1 MRSTFQSLTVSAT
14 VLVSTTVLV
23 SATVL
28 AAGVALSRPFFD
40 PRSEQINAIDADPHF
55 AAMPADAACS
65 AAKLVSTG
73 GPTPRNPHTLV
84 VRWTGFSN
92 FELAYRDKIILLDAF
107 IDRGSNYPPL
117 GFAAADVKRADVIV
131 IGHAHFDHMSDAASI
146 ALRTRALV
154 VGAPVTTE
162 KLASQS
168 VPPAQ
173 IRTVTGKGDEVLQ
186 FDGFTIEPIL
196 ARHGQPDHHITEVM
210 EGALNAI
217 APKPT
222 PAQEA
227 EEKTIRARGSS
238 DSRII
243 REGTIAYLITLDD
256 GFRIMYR
263 DSGGHVTDQE
273 KAVMQ
278 RVGGVDLALVA
289 VSADFLPSLT
299 VQQALEHVQLYKPDV
314 YMPAH
319 HDAAFAGHT
328 PLWRATEPVF
338 QALKDA
344 NPHLVTVS
352 RGYREPVCF
361 NTEINLS
368 QNGRH

>member
-1 MRSTFQSLTVSAT
+1 MHSLFRIVAAVAT
-14 VLVSTTVLV
+14 VL
-23 SATVL
+23 SAT
-28 AAGVALSRPFFD
+28 AALSRPFFD
-40 PRSEQINAIDADPHF
+40 PRSERFDSIDSDPHF
-55 AAMPADAACS
+55 AAAPQDPACS
-65 AAKLVSTG
+65 TAKLVSTG
-73 GPTPRNPHTLV
+73 GPTPRNPHTLA

-107 IDRGSNYPPL
+107 IDRGSNYPAL

-131 IGHAHFDHMSDAASI
+131 IGHGHFDHMSDAASI
-146 ALRTRALV
+146 ALRTGALV

-162 KLASQS
+162 KLAGQS

-173 IRTVTGKGDEVLQ
+173 IRTVMGKGEEVLQ
-186 FDGFTIEPIL
+186 FEGFTIEPIL

-210 EGALNAI
+210 EGALDAI
-217 APKPT
+217 GPKPT
-222 PAQEA
+222 PAQQA
-227 EEKTIRARGSS
+227 EEKAIRERGTS
-238 DSRII
+238 DPRVI

-273 KAVMQ
+273 KSVMQ

-299 VQQALEHVQLYKPDV
+299 TAQALEHMQLYKPDV
-314 YMPAH
+314 YIPAH
-319 HDAAFAGHT
+319 HDAAFAGHA

-344 NPHLVTVS
+344 NPKLITVS
-352 RGYREPVCF
+352 RNYREPVCF
-361 NTEINLS
+361 NTEFNMS
-368 QNGRH
+368 RNGRH

>member
-1 MRSTFQSLTVSAT
+1 MQNLIRCLAA
-14 VLVSTTVLV
+14 L
-23 SATVL
+23 AAVL
-28 AAGVALSRPFFD
+28 ATGAALSRPFFD
-40 PRSEQINAIDADPHF
+40 PRSERFDAIDSDPQV
-55 AAMPADAACS
+55 ATAPPDAACS
-65 AAKLVSTG
+65 TAKLVSTG
-73 GPTPRNPHTLV
+73 GPTARNPHTLA

-117 GFAAADVKRADVIV
+117 GFTAADVKRADVI
-131 IGHAHFDHMSDAASI
+131 ILGHGHFDHMSDAASI
-146 ALRTRALV
+146 ALRTGALV

-162 KLASQS
+162 KLATQS

-173 IRTVTGKGDEVLQ
+173 IRTVTGKGEEVLQ
-186 FDGFTIEPIL
+186 FDGFKIEPIL
-196 ARHGQPDHHITEVM
+196 ARHGQPDRHITEVM
-210 EGALNAI
+210 EEALNAI

-222 PAQEA
+222 AAQLA
-227 EEKTIRARGSS
+227 EEKTIRERGTS
-238 DSRII
+238 DPRVI

-263 DSGGHVTDQE
+263 DSAGHVTDQE
-273 KAVMQ
+273 KAAMA
-278 RVGGVDLALVA
+278 RIGGVDLALVA

-299 VQQALEHVQLYKPDV
+299 AAMALEHMQLYKPDV

-319 HDAAFAGHT
+319 HDAAFSGHT

-344 NPHLVTVS
+344 NPRLVTVS
-352 RGYREPVCF
+352 RNYREPVCF
-361 NTEINLS
+361 NTEFNLS
-368 QNGRH
+368 RNGRH

>member
-1 MRSTFQSLTVSAT
+1 MYSLFRILA
-14 VLVSTTVLV
+14 
-23 SATVL
+23 AMAMIL
-28 AAGVALSRPFFD
+28 AAGIALSRPFSD
-40 PRSEQINAIDADPHF
+40 PRSERIDAIDSDPQF
-55 AAMPADAACS
+55 AAAPRDPACS
-65 AAKLVSTG
+65 TAKLVSTG

-84 VRWTGFSN
+84 VRWIGFSN

-107 IDRGSNYPPL
+107 IDRGSNYPTL

-131 IGHAHFDHMSDAASI
+131 IGHGHFDHMADAASI
-146 ALRTRALV
+146 ALRTGALV

-168 VPPAQ
+168 VPAAQ
-173 IRTVTGKGDEVLQ
+173 IRTVTGKNEEALQ

-196 ARHGQPDHHITEVM
+196 ARYSQPDPHITEVM

-217 APKPT
+217 GPKPT
-222 PAQEA
+222 PAQQA
-227 EEKTIRARGSS
+227 EEKAIRERGTS
-238 DSRII
+238 DPRVI

-273 KAVMQ
+273 KSVMQ

-299 VQQALEHVQLYKPDV
+299 TAQALEHMQLYKPDV

-319 HDAAFAGHT
+319 HDAAFAGHA
-328 PLWRATEPVF
+328 PLWRAPEPVF

-344 NPHLVTVS
+344 NPKLITVS
-352 RGYREPVCF
+352 RNYREPVCF
-361 NTEINLS
+361 NTDFNMS
-368 QNGRH
+368 RNGRH